1 MALEAAG
8 VHQQAR
14 SYASR
19 SLNRLPAEESRRLMP
34 KPILV
39 ADHLQM
45 VFTSPDSPL
54 EALAE
59 ASFSVA
65 LNEFVSIIGPSGCGK
80 STLLRILAGL
90 VSPTSGRVLLDGE
103 PLREPQRKIGFVF
116 QHANLMPW
124 RTALRNVML
133 PLEIQ
138 AVPRAEAERKAREL
152 LELVGLTDFADALP
166 RDLSGGMRQ
175 RVALARAFVYD
186 PEVLLLDEPFGALD
200 ALTRERMNWELLRI
214 WEVRRKT
221 VLMVTHDIQEA
232 VFLSDRVLAMT
243 PLPGRMKREVNIDL
257 PRPRTQEDLYSPRF
271 LTLARTLRDSLD

>member
-1 MALEAAG
+1 
-8 VHQQAR
+8 
-14 SYASR
+14 
-19 SLNRLPAEESRRLMP
+19 MP

-45 VFTSPDSPL
+45 VFSSPDSPL

-65 LNEFVSIIGPSGCGK
+65 PNEFVSIIGPSGCGK

-90 VSPTSGRVLLDGE
+90 VIPTSGRVLLDGE

-138 AVPRAEAERKAREL
+138 AVPRAEAERKSREL

-232 VFLSDRVLAMT
+232 VFLSDRVLVMT
-243 PLPGRMKREVNIDL
+243 PLPGRMKREVMIDL

-271 LTLARTLRDSLD
+271 LSLARALRDSLD